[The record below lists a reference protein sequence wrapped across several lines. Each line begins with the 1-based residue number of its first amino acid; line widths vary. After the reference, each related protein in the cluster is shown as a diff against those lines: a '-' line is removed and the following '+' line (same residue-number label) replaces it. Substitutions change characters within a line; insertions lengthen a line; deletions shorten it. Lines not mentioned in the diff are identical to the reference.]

1 MNMGEGQWVG
11 SHTCYGV
18 DSTARHQLLNMH
30 SLVSGVLVHISV
42 AAGDSIP
49 PSYRADTS
57 KQYSAN
63 PSASCSVYEV
73 AVSSTCTDIVL
84 LFNCRFT
91 NWLGSHLLSRLYC
104 TR

>member
-1 MNMGEGQWVG
+1 MNMREGQWVG

-18 DSTARHQLLNMH
+18 DSNARHQLPNMH
-30 SLVSGVLVHISV
+30 SLVSDVLVHISV

-73 AVSSTCTDIVL
+73 LVTFTDIVL
-84 LFNCRFT
+84 GSDCRFT
-91 NWLGSHLLSRLYC
+91 NWLGSHLLSQLYC